1 MSERDAFEVRFGAAV
16 RGYVG
21 RVSSDLDPV
30 ELAHRIAAR
39 EPRRHGFAASL
50 TWRGVAIP
58 RVAWVLLLAALLA
71 ALAGTALVASRL
83 LETAPRVPPLGAAL
97 VPTRIDVL
105 TPETGG
111 YAGVVADGDG
121 ILWAREPGG
130 RLVRFD
136 PASGSAQAWTIGDDA
151 GFGVTWSSG
160 FDIVPAREGGVWLVG
175 LRTLRWFDGE
185 VFREVIEAPVEIAHA
200 AGAPDG
206 SLWVA
211 TGEGVV
217 LHWDGSSWSRLDGG
231 RPNPDAY
238 VSAIAVDAAGR
249 PWIGGITQVVMPPD
263 AGGGIAESGW
273 VSRHDGSTWTTFDAR
288 DAAPLEGPVWSIA
301 QLPDGAVWVATAGR
315 GTPVLGEPPPGPV
328 GGLARFDGAS
338 WTDATAQLS
347 GARNTTSVA
356 AGPDGTIWVA
366 DGDGNDGNDGAV
378 TVGRFDGRSWTSYGP
393 ADGLPGPNES
403 AYVVAWAL
411 PTKDGVYVGT
421 GAGIYRLSGDRWERA
436 WPKASS
442 PMSLSPMNPGHL
454 LAVSRDELWAAGNEG
469 LWHFERGAWTSE
481 PIDPRHPEGVV
492 RALTLAPDGTPWAA
506 GSDGVAYRRDGRWTI
521 AGAAEASVITVG
533 RDGTVWVGGGSD
545 DLCRVWTL
553 RFDGTA
559 WASRAVAGCPPES
572 FGLSSLAIDA
582 TGALWADTAPGCAL
596 GMSGCT
602 QGGLARLDGQSWE
615 AIGELGGSTVTNAT
629 IVGTTRTGDMWV
641 VDDPTESRDPARR
654 KNPVRAA
661 RFDGMDWTVVEL
673 PEGSMADIVV
683 APDGTLWAWA
693 YWTPAST
700 GSGDRGPAR
709 YDGTAWTFPYDGA
722 GLPWMELAAVAP
734 DGTVFGRIDRIDPSI
749 FRFPDQAPPP

>member
-1 MSERDAFEVRFGAAV
+1 MTERDAFELRFGTAV
-16 RGYVG
+16 RSYAG
-21 RVSSDLDPV
+21 RVSSDLDPA
-30 ELAHRIAAR
+30 ELAHRIATG
-39 EPRRHGFAASL
+39 EPRRQGFAASL
-50 TWRGVAIP
+50 TWRGVAVP
-58 RVAWVLLLAALLA
+58 RVAWVLLLAALLVA

-83 LETAPRVPPLGAAL
+83 LETPPRVPPLGAAL
-97 VPTRIDVL
+97 VPTGIDVL

-151 GFGVTWSSG
+151 GFGVTTSSG
-160 FDIVPAREGGVWLVG
+160 FDILPAREGGVWLVG
-175 LRTLRWFDGE
+175 RRTLRWFDGLA
-185 VFREVIEAPVEIAHA
+185 FREVIDAPADIGLAVE
-200 AGAPDG
+200 APDG
-206 SLWVA
+206 SLWA
-211 TGEGVV
+211 TTEPCCIGTDGAVM
-217 LHWDGSSWSRLDGG
+217 HWDGSSWSSLDLGG
-231 RPNPDAY
+231 LNADAT
-238 VSAIAVDAAGR
+238 VGAIAADAAGR
-249 PWIGGITQVVMPPD
+249 PWIGWVRNVEPP
-263 AGGGIAESGW
+263 AEPGFPVYAGW
-273 VSRHDGSTWTTFDAR
+273 VSRYDGSSWTTFDAT
-288 DAAPLEGPVWSIA
+288 DAPALGGGVFAIT
-301 QLPDGAVWVATAGR
+301 QLPDGAVWVASAA
-315 GTPVLGEPPPGPV
+315 
-328 GGLARFDGAS
+328 GLARFDGSS
-338 WTDATAQLS
+338 WTDAEGPWGTW
-347 GARNTTSVA
+347 GASVA
-356 AGPDGTIWVA
+356 AAPDGAIWVA
-366 DGDGNDGNDGAV
+366 AGNGQDGAV
-378 TVGRFDGRSWTSYGP
+378 TVARFDGRSWVSYGHS
-393 ADGLPGPNES
+393 DGLPGPNES
-403 AYVVAWAL
+403 AYAVAHAL
-411 PTKDGVYVGT
+411 PTKDGVFVGT

-442 PMSLSPMNPGHL
+442 PMSLWPMNPGHL
-454 LAVSRDELWAAGNEG
+454 LAVSRDELWAAGEEG
-469 LWHFERGAWTSE
+469 LWRFEKGAWTSE
-481 PIDPRHPEGVV
+481 PIDPNHPEGVV

-521 AGAAEASVITVG
+521 TNAGEASAITVG
-533 RDGTVWVGGGSD
+533 RDGTVWLGGGD
-545 DLCRVWTL
+545 GEECRVSTL

-559 WASRAVAGCPPES
+559 WVSRAVAGCPPES

-582 TGALWADTAPGCAL
+582 SDALWAGLAPGCGW

-602 QGGLARLDGQSWE
+602 QGGLAHLDGQSWE

-641 VDDPTESRDPARR
+641 VDDPTESRDPAQR

-722 GLPWMELAAVAP
+722 GLPWMQLAAVAP
-734 DGTVFGRIDRIDPSI
+734 DGTVFGEVNSSL

>member
-1 MSERDAFEVRFGAAV
+1 MTERDAFEVRFHAAV

-21 RVSSDLDPV
+21 RVSSDLDPAA
-30 ELAHRIAAR
+30 LASRIAAA
-39 EPRRHGFAASL
+39 EPRRRGFATTL
-50 TWRGVAIP
+50 GWHGVVIP
-58 RVAWVLLLAALLA
+58 RAAWVLLLAAVLLA

-97 VPTRIDVL
+97 VPTGIDVL
-105 TPETGG
+105 TPETGW
-111 YAGVVADGDG
+111 YARVVADGDG
-121 ILWAREPGG
+121 ILWARDD
-130 RLVRFD
+130 RLVRYD
-136 PASGSAQAWTIGDDA
+136 PATGSGRSWSVSDDA
-151 GFGVTWSSG
+151 AFSTW
-160 FDIVPAREGGVWLVG
+160 DIAPARDGGVWLIDG
-175 LRTLRWFDGE
+175 RTLRWFDGE
-185 VFREVIEAPVEIAHA
+185 VFREVIEAPVEIANA
-200 AGAPDG
+200 VEAPDG
-206 SLWVA
+206 SLWAA
-211 TGEGVV
+211 TGDGAV

-238 VSAIAVDAAGR
+238 VSAIAVDSAGR

-263 AGGGIAESGW
+263 AGGGTVESGW

-301 QLPDGAVWVATAGR
+301 QLPDGAVWVATAGQ
-315 GTPVLGEPPPGPV
+315 GTPVVGEPPPGPV

-347 GARNTTSVA
+347 GARDTTSVA

-366 DGDGNDGNDGAV
+366 TGGGNDGAV
-378 TVGRFDGRSWTSYGP
+378 TVRRFDGRSWTSYGP

-421 GAGIYRLSGDRWERA
+421 GAGIYRLSGDHWERA

-442 PMSLSPMNPGHL
+442 PMSPGHL
-454 LAVSRDELWAAGNEG
+454 LAVSRDELWAAGEEG
-469 LWHFERGAWTSE
+469 LWHFEKGAWTSE
-481 PIDPRHPEGVV
+481 PIDPNHPWGVV

-506 GSDGVAYRRDGRWTI
+506 GADGVAYRRDGQWVVVD
-521 AGAAEASVITVG
+521 AAAASVIAVG

-572 FGLSSLAIDA
+572 FGLASLAIDA
-582 TGALWADTAPGCAL
+582 RGGLWAGTAPGCAW

-602 QGGLARLDGQSWE
+602 EGGLAHLDGQSWE
-615 AIGELGGSTVTNAT
+615 AIRELGGSEVTNAR
-629 IVGTTRTGDMWV
+629 ILGTTPAGDVWV
-641 VDDPTESRDPARR
+641 VSESVAGTGEP
-654 KNPVRAA
+654 NPIRAA
-661 RFDGMDWTVVEL
+661 RFDGTDWTVIEL
-673 PEGSMADIVV
+673 PDRDRFMAGIAV
-683 APDGTLWAWA
+683 APDGALWASVWGV
-693 YWTPAST
+693 PAST
-700 GSGDRGPAR
+700 GGDRGADRGPAR
-709 YDGTAWTFPYDGA
+709 YDGTAWTFPFDGA

-734 DGTVFGRIDRIDPSI
+734 DGTVFGRNGFDI
-749 FRFPDQAPPP
+749 FRFPDRTAPP